1 MVAPRPAYELTY
13 APRVQLI
20 HPERRTL
27 TPEELATGLRLREL
41 APDDRPYLGI
51 NMVSSLDGKATLDW
65 RTRGLSSDVDRR
77 VFHLLRT
84 QADAV
89 MVGAG
94 TVRSERY
101 GRITKSDE
109 LRQIRINGGL
119 VPDALAVVVSGRL
132 DLPPDLPLLNERD
145 QKVVIATASED
156 TLPDVTGD
164 VEYARV
170 GDDLPRLMA
179 YLQERH
185 AVRSVL
191 CEGGPTLN
199 SFLFAADV
207 VDELFLTLN
216 PKLLGGASALTIV
229 AGRELVEPAEPSL
242 VFVAEAHGELFT
254 RWRFRASGGR

>member
-1 MVAPRPAYELTY
+1 
-13 APRVQLI
+13 VQLI
-20 HPERRTL
+20 HPERRPA

-41 APDDRPYLGI
+41 APANRPYLGI

-94 TVRSERY
+94 TARTERY

-109 LRQIRINGGL
+109 LREIRVNGGL
-119 VPDALAVVVSGRL
+119 VPEALAVVVSGRL
-132 DLPPDLPLLNERD
+132 DLPPDLPLLNAPD

-156 TLPDVTGD
+156 KLTGVTGD

-179 YLQERH
+179 YLREHH

-216 PKLLGGASALTIV
+216 PKLLSGASALTIV

-242 VFVAEAHGELFT
+242 VSVAEADGELFT
-254 RWRFRASGGR
+254 RWRFSH

>member
-1 MVAPRPAYELTY
+1 
-13 APRVQLI
+13 VQLI
-20 HPERRTL
+20 HPERRPV
-27 TPEELATGLRLREL
+27 TPEELVTGLRLRAL
-41 APDDRPYLGI
+41 APDDRPYLGL

-65 RTRGLSSDVDRR
+65 RTKGLSSDIDRR

-94 TVRSERY
+94 TVRAERY
-101 GRITKSDE
+101 GRMTKSDE
-109 LRQIRINGGL
+109 LREIRAGEGL
-119 VPDALAVVVSGRL
+119 APDAIAVVVSGRL
-132 DLPPDLPLLNERD
+132 DLPADLPLLNEPD

-156 TLPDVTGD
+156 TIPGVEGH

-199 SFLFAADV
+199 SFLFAANI
-207 VDELFLTLN
+207 VDELFLTMT
-216 PKLLGGASALTIV
+216 PKLVAGAAALTIV
-229 AGRELVEPAEPSL
+229 SGRELVEPLEPTVVS
-242 VFVAEAHGELFT
+242 VAEADSELYT
-254 RWRFRASGGR
+254 RWRFRASGAR